1 MWLRRHAG
9 QGGGR
14 SLLHDFIKARLS
26 VAVLVGS
33 EVFETGSGWAGFARN
48 HTGGAISEPVL

>member
-1 MWLRRHAG
+1 MWLRRHVG
-9 QGGGR
+9 QGRGR

-33 EVFETGSGWAGFARN
+33 EVFGTGSGWAGFARN
-48 HTGGAISEPVL
+48 HTGGAIS